1 MSEIRTYWTTPVTT
15 VDLTTLI
22 AERDALRAELAAV
35 REQYAMSLEEHG
47 ELMRQREDTSSQ
59 LWDCMNERDG
69 WKHRAE
75 RIERA
80 AVNVIECHSALTDF
94 LAAVRA
100 IDAEAQP

>member
-1 MSEIRTYWTTPVTT
+1 MASERERMDWL
-15 VDLTTLI
+15 LTN
-22 AERDALRAELAAV
+22 AEYRELQDELATLRAELAAV

-47 ELMRQREDTSSQ
+47 ELMRQREETSSQ
-59 LWDCMNERDG
+59 LWDCMSERDG

-75 RIERA
+75 RMERA

-100 IDAEAQP
+100 LDAEAQP